1 MHCPA
6 EIAEV
11 ILPIL
16 QYGLI
21 RVRYFAWQGQAEL
34 CALEADHIHNL
45 PDLLADYTSQKLYYY
60 WNAERPDYVR
70 QVGVDQAVGF
80 EELWQRLGDR
90 IDHEHLVPLTL
101 ESTS

>member
-21 RVRYFAWQGQAEL
+21 RVRAFAWQGQAEL
-34 CALEADHIHNL
+34 CAVEADHIHNL
-45 PDLLADYTSQKLYYY
+45 PDLLADYTPQKLYYY

-70 QVGVDQAVGF
+70 QVGVDQAVGW

-90 IDHEHLVPLTL
+90 IDHEHTVASHP
-101 ESTS
+101 

>member
-21 RVRYFAWQGQAEL
+21 RVRAFAWQGQAEL
-34 CALEADHIHNL
+34 CAVEADHIHNL
-45 PDLLADYTSQKLYYY
+45 PDLLADYYPGK
-60 WNAERPDYVR
+60 
-70 QVGVDQAVGF
+70 
-80 EELWQRLGDR
+80 
-90 IDHEHLVPLTL
+90 
-101 ESTS
+101 

>member
-16 QYGLI
+16 QNGLL
-21 RVRYFAWQGQAEL
+21 RVRALAWQGQAEL
-34 CALEADHIHNL
+34 CVVESDHIHNL
-45 PDLLADYTSQKLYYY
+45 PDLLADYTPEKLHYY
-60 WNAERPDYVR
+60 WNVERPEYIR
-70 QVGVDQAVGF
+70 QVGVDQAVGW

-90 IDHEHLVPLTL
+90 IDHEHTVASHP
-101 ESTS
+101 